1 MSPTVWRRNHV
12 DRAGNF
18 GDYCVFSAL
27 LRLHGKGCERFV
39 RRQPDDFGE
48 DPAHPCRWL
57 WRRTAAFSHRHGS
70 IVIDDVL
77 IDAGGP
83 GSGDHPVIGAIRT
96 NWGNHHGAVRPPSCL
111 AWLGTEAEIG
121 QDRRNARP
129 RWPCRPQRAS
139 VLCLRPADPCRRP
152 ALGRAWPSE
161 PLALCLCRAGWPY
174 MVMGGPP
181 GRAAASG
188 RGDGLTAPPFAPAC
202 ASSRP
207 RR

>member
-1 MSPTVWRRNHV
+1 MWIVLVTPVIIVCSLPYRASMARVAKGLSGGGPTISERILPILAVGFEGARRHSRTVMAASLSTMS
-12 DRAGNF
+12 
-18 GDYCVFSAL
+18 
-27 LRLHGKGCERFV
+27 
-39 RRQPDDFGE
+39 
-48 DPAHPCRWL
+48 
-57 WRRTAAFSHRHGS
+57 
-70 IVIDDVL
+70 L

-96 NWGNHHGAVRPPSCL
+96 NWGKHHGAVRPPSCL

-121 QDRRNARP
+121 QDRRSARP

-139 VLCLRPADPCRRP
+139 VLRLRPAGPCRRP
-152 ALGRAWPSE
+152 ALGRTWPSE
-161 PLALCLCRAGWPY
+161 PLALCLCRAGRPY

-188 RGDGLTAPPFAPAC
+188 RGDGLTAPPLAPAC